1 MDEDNPLGLKNSQEE
16 GLDRKET
23 SLLIEPALAQSETNV
38 NNLYA
43 KQTNGVFN
51 FPKQIVNV
59 PAGLKHCHLQEASSN
74 LRQRKKDLCTPVFFF
89 FSFLHH
95 PFSPSLFSTLIL
107 LYLLQLLIFI
117 FNVRCGFR
125 KRQSNSCYCNHFSCL
140 LLLCSLCACV
150 RFYFSSPVEP
160 KRQMSR
166 LSRRRLRQRAV
177 G

>member
-1 MDEDNPLGLKNSQEE
+1 MDEDNPLGLKNSQDE

-59 PAGLKHCHLQEASSN
+59 PAGLKHCHLQETSSN

-89 FSFLHH
+89 FL
-95 PFSPSLFSTLIL
+95 FSITPSLPPCFPPLSCCICSSSSSSYSMSAVVFVRGKVITVIVITSLVCCCCVL
-107 LYLLQLLIFI
+107 CVRVYVFI
-117 FNVRCGFR
+117 F
-125 KRQSNSCYCNHFSCL
+125 L
-140 LLLCSLCACV
+140 LLLN
-150 RFYFSSPVEP
+150 
-160 KRQMSR
+160 
-166 LSRRRLRQRAV
+166 LSGR
-177 G
+177 